1 MRRSFQTVVGL
12 MAAFATIGTLGTGK
26 TVMADNGSATVAHQS
41 MKAITGSNVMYEG
54 LQFRERLPFT
64 GSVKMK
70 YPKDIRPKFE
80 GKPKKLN
87 RLRIS
92 KKTRLKHKRRG

>member
-1 MRRSFQTVVGL
+1 
-12 MAAFATIGTLGTGK
+12 MAAAMFA
-26 TVMADNGSATVAHQS
+26 STVAGMGKPAQATNDSNVTAHQN
-41 MKAITGSNVMYEG
+41 MKGITGSNVMYEG

-70 YPKDIRPKFE
+70 NPKDIRPKFE